1 MCSDR
6 PAVALSIAGTDPSG
20 GAGIQADLKTF
31 AARGVYGTSAITAL
45 LAQNTHGVSRVYPI
59 DEDFVGEQ
67 LTSVLGDL
75 PVDATKSGMLG
86 TPELVELAA
95 HPRQRKSMGFYTVDP
110 VMVATSGHRLL
121 APEAVRKVRDQLL
134 PVADLVT
141 PNLPEAALLLG
152 DDEAVAQ
159 TPAEMRS
166 QARELAQRGP
176 GAVLVTGGHGNT
188 SPVIDVLATPDGQLT
203 EFSHT
208 RVATANTHGTGCTL
222 SAAVTA
228 EVAAV
233 KRRLSCSS
241 VDSDTLTTAVSD
253 ALDYLARALAAA
265 AEWQLSHTPS
275 GAHGPVDHLVDM
287 ASRARGARR
296 GPGTH
301 HEGVAADA
309 R

>member
-1 MCSDR
+1 
-6 PAVALSIAGTDPSG
+6 
-20 GAGIQADLKTF
+20 
-31 AARGVYGTSAITAL
+31 YGTSAITAL

-95 HPRQRKSMGFYTVDP
+95 HPRQRKPMGFYTVDP

-176 GAVLVTGGHGNT
+176 GAVLVTGGHGST
-188 SPVIDVLATPDGQLT
+188 SPVLDVLATPDGQLT

-241 VDSDTLTTAVSD
+241 VDSDTLTTAVS
-253 ALDYLARALAAA
+253 
-265 AEWQLSHTPS
+265 
-275 GAHGPVDHLVDM
+275 
-287 ASRARGARR
+287 
-296 GPGTH
+296 
-301 HEGVAADA
+301 
-309 R
+309 